1 MNLNNRII
9 TYDEAEKVV
18 TDLLLYLEKETD
30 IQFEYSTMG
39 GTSEL
44 ISIESSNSE
53 SPSCICP
60 AEVYHF
66 DSYNY
71 SILFVIYVCECEE
84 RRKIIEIALL
94 PFNSYTDKYY
104 VNATV
109 NLTEILPDISI
120 THKVR
125 KSENDLDE
133 ADYAIL

>member
-1 MNLNNRII
+1 MINNVIVTI
-9 TYDEAEKVV
+9 DNVEKVV
-18 TDLLLYLEKETD
+18 TDLLLYIEKETD
-30 IQFEYSTMG
+30 IQFEYSTIG
-39 GTSEL
+39 GTTEL
-44 ISIESSNSE
+44 ISIESSNSV

-60 AEVYHF
+60 AEVYTL

-71 SILFVIYVCECEE
+71 STLFVIYVCECDG
-84 RRKIIEIALL
+84 RSKIIEIALL
-94 PFNSYTDKYY
+94 PFDSYTDKYY

-133 ADYAIL
+133 ADYAIF